1 MHYLCFSLLFCR
13 RPCFQ
18 AENPLD
24 LFSRKGKI
32 VLSSQIGR
40 PACAGPETEE
50 TEMEHFFT
58 HGHRTLFRRA
68 AICTLVLG
76 MIFLAG
82 MAGGCRAFA
91 EPAGDTESAVNFN
104 RTLDAYVPQKD
115 RYNFYFTYKIVHP
128 WWDAVAMGIE
138 DAQRQYLDRGIAVT
152 YEYMAP
158 DAASAEEERN
168 RGVASSIEGIRM
180 ILDERNRQ
188 RGAYSLSSDHFL
200 TVYRYAVRTLENYQ
214 KTLCLVLFS
223 LHPVGREREDTAEL
237 FGEVLGASLR
247 RSDVYTKNGRN
258 QYIAI
263 LTETDGEGRDV
274 ALQRVL
280 DNWDSAGG
288 TQSMEVQYETL
299 IITP

>member
-1 MHYLCFSLLFCR
+1 MSCIIFAFRFFSAAVRVFKLKTLLICFPES
-13 RPCFQ
+13 
-18 AENPLD
+18 
-24 LFSRKGKI
+24 KI
-32 VLSSQIGR
+32 ELSSQIGR

-158 DAASAEEERN
+158 AKADAEDQRMYERKKQLKEM
-168 RGVASSIEGIRM
+168 GAAIR
-180 ILDERNRQ
+180 E
-188 RGAYSLSSDHFL
+188 
-200 TVYRYAVRTLENYQ
+200 
-214 KTLCLVLFS
+214 
-223 LHPVGREREDTAEL
+223 
-237 FGEVLGASLR
+237 
-247 RSDVYTKNGRN
+247 
-258 QYIAI
+258 
-263 LTETDGEGRDV
+263 
-274 ALQRVL
+274 
-280 DNWDSAGG
+280 
-288 TQSMEVQYETL
+288 
-299 IITP
+299 

>member
-18 AENPLD
+18 AENL
-24 LFSRKGKI
+24 
-32 VLSSQIGR
+32 
-40 PACAGPETEE
+40 
-50 TEMEHFFT
+50 T

-104 RTLDAYVPQKD
+104 RTLDDYVPQKD

-138 DAQRQYLDRGIAVT
+138 DAQRQYLDRGISIT

-158 DAASAEEERN
+158 AKASAEDQKARLQRAAEGGYDVI
-168 RGVASSIEGIRM
+168 GV
-180 ILDERNRQ
+180 
-188 RGAYSLSSDHFL
+188 
-200 TVYRYAVRTLENYQ
+200 
-214 KTLCLVLFS
+214 
-223 LHPVGREREDTAEL
+223 
-237 FGEVLGASLR
+237 
-247 RSDVYTKNGRN
+247 
-258 QYIAI
+258 
-263 LTETDGEGRDV
+263 DV
-274 ALQRVL
+274 ADEAVISPVL
-280 DNWDSAGG
+280 DSLVESGLKVMVPRLQKNRLCG
-288 TQSMEVQYETL
+288 QHPQL
-299 IITP
+299 